1 MRLADPWY
9 LILALVALPLI
20 LLFIKGI
27 IGQEAALKFS
37 NVEMV
42 HASGA
47 RNLSFRRF
55 MLGLLRAAVLLLLLF
70 ALARPQTGEGKSEET
85 KKVVDVMI
93 AVDISSSMATLDF
106 HPDNR
111 LVAAKMEAER
121 FIRSRPDDRMGLVIF
136 AKHSLTVSP
145 LTTDHAALL
154 QLLKRIQLGLI
165 EDGTAIGVG
174 LANAVNRLRESE
186 AKSKVAILLTDGI
199 NNSGEIDP
207 LTAGDIAKEL
217 GIRVYTIGM
226 GIDGQ
231 ALIPIDHPRH
241 GRRLV
246 QTYTEIDEGTLTEI
260 AKRTGGLYFRA
271 RDEVAL
277 RRIFEEINKLEKT
290 EVKVHTYTTYNDY
303 YPFFLKI
310 AFAILMV
317 ELILSQIVWRKIP

>member
-121 FIRSRPDDRMGLVIF
+121 FIRSRPDDRMGLVTF

-271 RDEVAL
+271 RIQN
-277 RRIFEEINKLEKT
+277 R
-290 EVKVHTYTTYNDY
+290 H
-303 YPFFLKI
+303 
-310 AFAILMV
+310 
-317 ELILSQIVWRKIP
+317 LSLD